1 MKDYR
6 QIENDFE
13 AEDEE
18 HSAKFTIRQS
28 EKSKKKTLSDKQ
40 TLNVPLQNYGMSS
53 PKPTNMRR

>member
-6 QIENDFE
+6 RIENDFE

-40 TLNVPLQNYGMSS
+40 TLNVPL
-53 PKPTNMRR
+53 